1 MGTLDSRWRALAIIV
16 LIVAIFS
23 IIGLCVHA
31 ATDQKST
38 SASTSTGG
46 VVFLEHNLIANG
58 TVVNGT
64 VPFRSVNFPS
74 YWFNENTRQLNGDVS
89 FALDDSLSMIFGDI
103 LTLKGN
109 FGAGTGNKLYGIY
122 SLPAKADQA
131 TIYYADTYGAVGLYV
146 NNRTVYLR
154 PDQTY
159 GYNETETLK
168 DGSGTVRV
176 AYQHLYTNHG
186 LIDRNAIQARMVV

>member
-1 MGTLDSRWRALAIIV
+1 MESRWYTIAVIV
-16 LIVAIFS
+16 LIMTIIS
-23 IIGLCVHA
+23 IIGLCVHGA
-31 ATDQKST
+31 NGQNVSSAGTT
-38 SASTSTGG
+38 SRG

-58 TVVNGT
+58 TVINGT

-74 YWFNENTRQLNGDVS
+74 YWFNENTRQLNGDIS
-89 FALDDSLSMIFGDI
+89 FPLDNSLVMIFGD
-103 LTLKGN
+103 TLALRGN

-131 TIYYADTYGAVGLYV
+131 TIYYADRFGTINLYV
-146 NNRTVYLR
+146 NNRTVYLQ

-168 DGSGTVRV
+168 DGNGTVNV

-186 LIDRNAIQARMVV
+186 LIDRSAIQARMTPA